1 MASPAYIR
9 ALEEIKIYDVAQY
22 EVPLFLRQDD
32 TFGCVDDLPLKHL
45 AAQTEA
51 KSFLDIIKDAP
62 LDNVD
67 FGLLEEHM
75 LQNKYDDLPAPFAP
89 KVPLHKSYKMQ
100 IAIMKSS
107 MTHCVVLKQFIFP
120 EKTSLRNVNE
130 IAHGTVYL
138 LDYTP
143 NYRVGPLAVQ
153 CMLKKMSHWFA
164 HYTQLTPK
172 VPTKDNKPKQDQND
186 LRVGFDYIR
195 AQGPKTNVNNQ
206 QTEWAEIE
214 THRSDSPLN
223 GWSAGLVKECL
234 RSLSTGNVHAK
245 PDHKFPLT
253 LHDIAGWF
261 LGDVLI
267 HILGDLRSKT
277 IVFMGLAEKGK
288 TPIAQAIAMCFSEY
302 LILKDG
308 MESEYSP
315 GFRICSSLDQLRGES
330 GLKYRPDILDDG
342 DSSSIPVTKLKSFL
356 DSSLVETHTVER
368 WTAARFVK
376 GQLRILC
383 DNKVDED
390 APEGAM
396 SVKFETFM
404 EMTAPAFPEKA
415 SSQDKMACYKRAH
428 WVVNMPGAVYLRPA
442 GTSKDDVRRIPYIGG
457 VTDFISPEGHE
468 ILGRLYDGITEPPEN
483 WATKRQWS
491 LDLMAMLCESGKKPP
506 RTQVISRSSGSSDR
520 REIQIQREIKPK
532 LPFSGYVSPDF
543 VPKTDANSSSAVVPD
558 IDNNRYSSPKPNRV
572 SAAEASLS
580 QPKLVQ
586 VKQELE
592 DVPRFRM
599 LLSAPDKIINL
610 DSPSPP
616 PHKRLRSQN
625 TQDVADEMD
634 VEDEDVLP
642 CVGEKPG
649 E

>member
-1 MASPAYIR
+1 
-9 ALEEIKIYDVAQY
+9 
-22 EVPLFLRQDD
+22 
-32 TFGCVDDLPLKHL
+32 
-45 AAQTEA
+45 
-51 KSFLDIIKDAP
+51 
-62 LDNVD
+62 
-67 FGLLEEHM
+67 
-75 LQNKYDDLPAPFAP
+75 
-89 KVPLHKSYKMQ
+89 
-100 IAIMKSS
+100 
-107 MTHCVVLKQFIFP
+107 
-120 EKTSLRNVNE
+120 
-130 IAHGTVYL
+130 
-138 LDYTP
+138 
-143 NYRVGPLAVQ
+143 
-153 CMLKKMSHWFA
+153 MLKKMSHWFA

-172 VPTKDNKPKQDQND
+172 VPTKDNKPKQDKSD

-214 THRSDSPLN
+214 THRSDSPLY

-234 RSLSTGNVHAK
+234 RSLSTGNVYAK

-261 LGDVLI
+261 LD
-267 HILGDLRSKT
+267 
-277 IVFMGLAEKGK
+277 E
-288 TPIAQAIAMCFSEY
+288 AIAMCFSEY

-308 MESEYSP
+308 VESEYSP

-390 APEGAM
+390 AEKDTPEHAM
-396 SVKFETFM
+396 SVKFQTFM

-428 WVVNMPGAVYLRPA
+428 WIVNMPGAIYLRPA

-483 WATKRQWS
+483 WAT
-491 LDLMAMLCESGKKPP
+491 
-506 RTQVISRSSGSSDR
+506 
-520 REIQIQREIKPK
+520 
-532 LPFSGYVSPDF
+532 
-543 VPKTDANSSSAVVPD
+543 
-558 IDNNRYSSPKPNRV
+558 
-572 SAAEASLS
+572 
-580 QPKLVQ
+580 
-586 VKQELE
+586 
-592 DVPRFRM
+592 
-599 LLSAPDKIINL
+599 
-610 DSPSPP
+610 
-616 PHKRLRSQN
+616 
-625 TQDVADEMD
+625 
-634 VEDEDVLP
+634 
-642 CVGEKPG
+642 
-649 E
+649 